1 MKENTSYLYKYYYI
15 TDNGDAQQV
24 ILTAVF
30 DDENKFLY
38 YSSELV
44 YPENM

>member
-1 MKENTSYLYKYYYI
+1 MYKYYYK

-24 ILTAVF
+24 IVYAVF
-30 DDENKFLY
+30 DDEDKFLY